1 MNNKIKFAL
10 YPLIAAVG
18 LLGGMVVSN
27 VTQSSKTITIRQTA
41 PSGYTQGGGSA
52 AAHPLA
58 FTSAPRWRGL
68 QEASPAFLLTVFK
81 TPVSNQYGKSV
92 AVPQNKPIFFSAP
105 WCPYCNLTEHL
116 LISAGLMSKFT
127 ILGVALTG
135 SELGQ
140 VPARPANTVAQARKT
155 FQLDWKHYGTHWP
168 TRNILYAL
176 PSNPINKVI
185 QAFPTLLIP
194 HAGKWYL
201 QVGYNPSAS
210 YWKSL
215 VG

>member
-1 MNNKIKFAL
+1 MN
-10 YPLIAAVG
+10 
-18 LLGGMVVSN
+18 
-27 VTQSSKTITIRQTA
+27 
-41 PSGYTQGGGSA
+41 
-52 AAHPLA
+52 PLA
-58 FTSAPRWRGL
+58 VNSTPRWRGL
-68 QEASPAFLLTVFK
+68 QEANSAFLQTVFT
-81 TPVSNQYGKSV
+81 TPVRNRYGKSV
-92 AVPQNKPIFFSAP
+92 AVPQNKPILFSAP

-116 LISAGLMSKFT
+116 LIGAGLMSKFT

-140 VPARPANTVAQARKT
+140 VPARPANTVAQARMA
-155 FQLDWKHYGTHWP
+155 FRLDWKHYGTHWP

-185 QAFPTLLIP
+185 QTFPTLLIP

-201 QVGYNPSAS
+201 QVGYNPSPS
-210 YWKSL
+210 YWRSL